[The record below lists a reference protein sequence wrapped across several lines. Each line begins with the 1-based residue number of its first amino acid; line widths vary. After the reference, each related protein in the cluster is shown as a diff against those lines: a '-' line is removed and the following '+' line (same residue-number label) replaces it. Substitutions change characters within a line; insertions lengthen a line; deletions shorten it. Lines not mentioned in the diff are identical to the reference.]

1 MLAMDRIFNGINI
14 GAFGTLFMIV
24 CINLFGWDEPFYD
37 ALTFF
42 FMGGFFGAIVQQSI
56 ERSECER
63 QLTIQKYELL
73 NEEHDERSA

>member
-1 MLAMDRIFNGINI
+1 MMPMDRLFSGINI

-42 FMGGFFGAIVQQSI
+42 FMGGFFGAILQQAI
-56 ERSECER
+56 ERGESERLLE
-63 QLTIQKYELL
+63 IQKYELL
-73 NEEHDERSA
+73 NKDHDKRSA